1 MISPMLDK
9 EHTMKKISI
18 LLVIALISLMC
29 LSACGTANTDTV
41 KDTDASETAPVTTEK
56 VSESGQP
63 NAKPDTAYDIE
74 TVGEKDMNDNGE
86 VIGDCHYQK
95 VVFTNPDAALK
106 EINKEIAEDCNEF
119 FDEGLGNQYEE
130 YFSQLPDAAKADL
143 VSYPYVAT
151 YDVDSVFI
159 DDNYVSVYLV
169 WEWYAGGVHNYGSK
183 GLNFDLKTGEEI
195 DFEDLFASEAEA
207 RTAFSDALNKLID
220 SDPESFFE
228 EAKDT
233 VKNYDLDEVNFII
246 SKNGITVFI
255 NQYEIAPGA
264 SGSFTVDIA
273 R

>member
-1 MISPMLDK
+1 MEQSR
-9 EHTMKKISI
+9 
-18 LLVIALISLMC
+18 
-29 LSACGTANTDTV
+29 
-41 KDTDASETAPVTTEK
+41 
-56 VSESGQP
+56 
-63 NAKPDTAYDIE
+63 
-74 TVGEKDMNDNGE
+74 
-86 VIGDCHYQK
+86 
-95 VVFTNPDAALK
+95 VF
-106 EINKEIAEDCNEF
+106 
-119 FDEGLGNQYEE
+119 
-130 YFSQLPDAAKADL
+130 
-143 VSYPYVAT
+143 

-228 EAKDT
+228 DAKDT